1 MRYYKKAIAA
11 IMAVA
16 VLVGLEPYIERISI
30 HGVQC
35 ASAQTLEDTMETSA
49 QLSEKC
55 NGNP

>member
-16 VLVGLEPYIERISI
+16 VLVGLEPYIERTNI

-35 ASAQTLEDTMETSA
+35 ASAQTLEDTMEKRKKASRCA
-49 QLSEKC
+49 
-55 NGNP
+55 